1 MALLRP
7 DSGSLPLELV
17 AWGFSELRLRDG
29 LAIDRDPWTVALPFI
44 GHDLKF
50 QCDGLQLGLRCVAN
64 FYCEFFHRIV
74 FQLVL

>member
-1 MALLRP
+1 
-7 DSGSLPLELV
+7 LPLEACGLSLG

-50 QCDGLQLGLRCVAN
+50 QCDGLQLARGCMAN
-64 FYCEFFHRIV
+64 FYCEFFH
-74 FQLVL
+74 